1 MRQGNSDTRQVRPG
15 APRGWGREG
24 DGLGEGTLAV
34 FLGEVAER
42 ADGVG
47 CHSQVCK
54 AMEVGVCDRY
64 VGVFGG

>member
-1 MRQGNSDTRQVRPG
+1 MKQARSG
-15 APRGWGREG
+15 APRGWETEG
-24 DGLGEGTLAV
+24 DYLGKGTLAV

-54 AMEVGVCDRY
+54 AMEVGVCNRY
-64 VGVFGG
+64 MGAFSG